1 MLCQVIPGAPISVE
15 ERGDGTERLQLHAR
29 VRKWLRVCRSGVVI
43 AQELVRAGEGHVSK
57 AMQVDVQVVR
67 RA

>member
-1 MLCQVIPGAPISVE
+1 MLCQVTPGAPISVE
-15 ERGDGTERLQLHAR
+15 GRGDGTERLQLHAR

-43 AQELVRAGEGHVSK
+43 AQELVRAGAGHVSK
-57 AMQVDVQVVR
+57 AMQADVQVVR